1 MLTLHTLKP
10 AAGASKQRKRVGRGN
25 ASGHGNYSCKGLKGQ
40 KSRSGVSGLKR
51 MALKKAILQIP
62 KLRGFHSDKPKFQV
76 VNLAVLNNFLISS
89 WRDLG
94 IFLTLSLDSVLT
106 LAFGLVVAGLAI
118 FALTILVLIAV
129 LVVFGLAEFLSV
141 IRMYNYTSQPEKK
154 QKRKE
159 NFLIKWPLQR
169 WC

>member
-76 VNLAVLNNFLISS
+76 VNLAVLNNFFQDGAIINP
-89 WRDLG
+89 D
-94 IFLTLSLDSVLT
+94 SLLKV
-106 LAFGLVVAGLAI
+106 GLVSRPEFIKLLGNGELKLKNLKVKDLKVSASAKEQ
-118 FALTILVLIAV
+118 LTKLGGQLD
-129 LVVFGLAEFLSV
+129 
-141 IRMYNYTSQPEKK
+141 
-154 QKRKE
+154 
-159 NFLIKWPLQR
+159 
-169 WC
+169 